1 MEDYEKKLSDLIKKE
16 NVVFL
21 DTPDMTDTIDILV
34 ENAVKNKKITDKE
47 NFKNAVLEREEL
59 VSTGIGLGV
68 ALPHTKSKDIEEF
81 FMVVGINKEG
91 IDWDAID
98 RNPVGI
104 VFLIGGPEKEDSQK
118 EYLQIVSKLMLLIK
132 NKERR
137 VMLLNSETAQ
147 EVADI
152 FEKF

>member
-1 MEDYEKKLSDLIKKE
+1 MKKKLSDLIKKE

-21 DTPDMTDTIDILV
+21 ETIDMVDTIEVLT
-34 ENAVKNKKITDKE
+34 ENTINNQKIKDKE
-47 NFKNAVLEREEL
+47 SFKNAVLEREEL

-81 FMVVGINKEG
+81 FIVIGINKEG

-104 VFLIGGPEKEDSQK
+104 VFLIGGPEAEDSQK
-118 EYLQIVSKLMLLIK
+118 EYLQIVSNLMLLIK

-137 VMLLNSETAQ
+137 ISLLNSENAQ
-147 EVADI
+147 EIADI

>member
-1 MEDYEKKLSDLIKKE
+1 MKKKLSDLIKKE

-81 FMVVGINKEG
+81 FIIVGINKEG

-104 VFLIGGPEKEDSQK
+104 VFLIGGPETESSQK

-137 VMLLNSETAQ
+137 MSLLNSETAK
-147 EVADI
+147 EIADI

>member
-1 MEDYEKKLSDLIKKE
+1 MKKKLSDLIKKE

-21 DTPDMTDTIDILV
+21 ETIDMVDTIEVLT
-34 ENAVKNKKITDKE
+34 ENAINNQKIKDKE
-47 NFKNAVLEREEL
+47 SFKNAVLEREEL

-81 FMVVGINKEG
+81 FIVIGINKEG

-104 VFLIGGPEKEDSQK
+104 VFLIGGPEAEDSQK

-137 VMLLNSETAQ
+137 ISLLNSENAQ
-147 EVADI
+147 EIADI

>member
-1 MEDYEKKLSDLIKKE
+1 MGKKLSELIKKE
-16 NVVFL
+16 NILFL
-21 DTPDMTDTIDILV
+21 ETEGMEDTIELLV
-34 ENAVKNKKITDKE
+34 ENANKFNKIFDKKR
-47 NFKNAVLEREEL
+47 FKEAVLEREEL

-68 ALPHTKSKDIEEF
+68 ALPHAKLKEIEDF
-81 FMVVGINKEG
+81 FIIVGINKNG

-104 VFLIGGPEKEDSQK
+104 VFLIGGPEGENSQK
-118 EYLQIVSKLMLLIK
+118 EYLQIISKLMLLIK

-137 VMLLNSETAQ
+137 LHLLNTEN
-147 EVADI
+147 EEEIVNI

>member
-1 MEDYEKKLSDLIKKE
+1 MKKKLSDLIKKE

-21 DTPDMTDTIDILV
+21 ETIDMVDTIEVLT
-34 ENAVKNKKITDKE
+34 ENAINNQKIKDKE
-47 NFKNAVLEREEL
+47 SFKNAVLEREEL

-81 FMVVGINKEG
+81 FIVIGINKEG

-104 VFLIGGPEKEDSQK
+104 VFLIGGPEAEDSQK

-137 VMLLNSETAQ
+137 ISLLNSENSQ
-147 EVADI
+147 EIADI

>member
-1 MEDYEKKLSDLIKKE
+1 MKKKLSDLIKKE

-21 DTPDMTDTIDILV
+21 ETIDMVDTIEVLT
-34 ENAVKNKKITDKE
+34 ENAINNQKIKDKE
-47 NFKNAVLEREEL
+47 SFKNAVLEREEL
-59 VSTGIGLGV
+59 VSTVFGLGV

-81 FMVVGINKEG
+81 FIVIGINKEG

-104 VFLIGGPEKEDSQK
+104 VFLIGGPEAEDSQK

-137 VMLLNSETAQ
+137 ISLLNSENAQ
-147 EVADI
+147 EIADI

>member
-1 MEDYEKKLSDLIKKE
+1 MKKKLSDLIKKE

-21 DTPDMTDTIDILV
+21 ETIDMVDTIEVLT
-34 ENAVKNKKITDKE
+34 ENAINNQKIKDKE
-47 NFKNAVLEREEL
+47 SFKNAVLEREEL

-81 FMVVGINKEG
+81 FIVIGINKEG

-104 VFLIGGPEKEDSQK
+104 VFLIGGPEAENSQK

-137 VMLLNSETAQ
+137 ISLLNSENAQ
-147 EVADI
+147 EIADI

>member
-1 MEDYEKKLSDLIKKE
+1 MKKKLSDLIKKE

-21 DTPDMTDTIDILV
+21 ETIDMVDTIEVLT
-34 ENAVKNKKITDKE
+34 ENAINNQNIKDKE
-47 NFKNAVLEREEL
+47 SFKNAVLEREEL

-81 FMVVGINKEG
+81 FIVIGINKEG

-104 VFLIGGPEKEDSQK
+104 VFLIGGPEAEDSQK

-137 VMLLNSETAQ
+137 ISLLNSENAQ
-147 EVADI
+147 EIADI

>member
-1 MEDYEKKLSDLIKKE
+1 MKKKLSDLIKKE

-21 DTPDMTDTIDILV
+21 ETPDMTDTIEILT
-34 ENAVKNKKITDKE
+34 ENAMKNQKIKNKE
-47 NFKNAVLEREEL
+47 EFKNAVLEREEL

-81 FMVVGINKEG
+81 FIIVGINKEG

-104 VFLIGGPEKEDSQK
+104 VFLIGGPETEDSQK
-118 EYLQIVSKLMLLIK
+118 EYLQIVSKLMLLIR

-137 VMLLNSETAQ
+137 ISLLNSENAQ
-147 EVADI
+147 EIADI

>member
-1 MEDYEKKLSDLIKKE
+1 MKIKLSDLIKKE
-16 NVVFL
+16 NVIFL
-21 DTPDMTDTIDILV
+21 NSLQMADTVEILID
-34 ENAVKNKKITDKE
+34 NAIKYKKINNGE
-47 NFKNAVLEREEL
+47 NFKEAVLEREAL

-68 ALPHTKSKDIEEF
+68 ALPHAKLKEIENF
-81 FMVVGINKEG
+81 FIMVGINKEG

-104 VFLIGGPEKEDSQK
+104 VFLIGVPEKENAQK
-118 EYLQIVSKLMLLIK
+118 EYLQIISRLMLLIK

-137 VMLLNSETAQ
+137 ISLLSSEN
-147 EVADI
+147 EEEIVEI

>member
-1 MEDYEKKLSDLIKKE
+1 MKKKLSDLIKKE

-21 DTPDMTDTIDILV
+21 ETLDMDDTIEILT
-34 ENAVKNKKITDKE
+34 ENAINNQKIKDKE
-47 NFKNAVLEREEL
+47 SFKSAVLEREEL

-81 FMVVGINKEG
+81 FIVVGINKEG

-104 VFLIGGPEKEDSQK
+104 VFLIGGPETESSQK

-137 VMLLNSETAQ
+137 ISLLNSETAQ
-147 EVADI
+147 EIADI

>member
-1 MEDYEKKLSDLIKKE
+1 MKKKLSDLIKKE

-21 DTPDMTDTIDILV
+21 ETIDMVDTIEVLT
-34 ENAVKNKKITDKE
+34 ENAINNQKIKDKE
-47 NFKNAVLEREEL
+47 SFKNAVLEREEL
-59 VSTGIGLGV
+59 VRTGIGLGV

-81 FMVVGINKEG
+81 FIVIGINKEG

-104 VFLIGGPEKEDSQK
+104 VFLIGGPEAEDSQK

-137 VMLLNSETAQ
+137 ISLLNSENAQ
-147 EVADI
+147 EIADI

>member
-1 MEDYEKKLSDLIKKE
+1 MKKKLSDLIKKE

>member
-1 MEDYEKKLSDLIKKE
+1 MKKKLSDLIKKE

-21 DTPDMTDTIDILV
+21 ETIDMVDTIDVLT
-34 ENAVKNKKITDKE
+34 ENAINNQKIKDKE
-47 NFKNAVLEREEL
+47 SFKNAVLEREEL

-81 FMVVGINKEG
+81 FIVIGINKEG

-104 VFLIGGPEKEDSQK
+104 VFLIGGPEAEDSQK

-137 VMLLNSETAQ
+137 ISLLNSENAQ
-147 EVADI
+147 EIADI

>member
-1 MEDYEKKLSDLIKKE
+1 MKKKLSDLIKKE
-16 NVVFL
+16 TVVFL

>member
-1 MEDYEKKLSDLIKKE
+1 MKKKLSDLIKKE

-21 DTPDMTDTIDILV
+21 ETIDMIDTIEVLT
-34 ENAVKNKKITDKE
+34 ENAINNQKIKDKE
-47 NFKNAVLEREEL
+47 SFKNAVLEREEL

-81 FMVVGINKEG
+81 FIVIGINKEG

-104 VFLIGGPEKEDSQK
+104 VFLIGGPEAEDSQK

-137 VMLLNSETAQ
+137 ISLLNSENAQ
-147 EVADI
+147 EIADI